1 MREKNRDDAYTE
13 KIEIPEGCELLLT
26 SVKSDK
32 LSTNCHFCSRNGFIA
47 DTVGPAAEI
56 CA

>member
-1 MREKNRDDAYTE
+1 MMMLLLLHTQK

-47 DTVGPAAEI
+47 DNVGAAAEI